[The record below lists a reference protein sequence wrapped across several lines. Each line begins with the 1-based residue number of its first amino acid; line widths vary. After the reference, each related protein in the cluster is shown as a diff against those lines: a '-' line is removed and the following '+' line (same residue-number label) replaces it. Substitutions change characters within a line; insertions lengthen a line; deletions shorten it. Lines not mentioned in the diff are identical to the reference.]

1 MTVLLA
7 LLAAAALQIDAV
19 SRWLIYD
26 RSLILQGEVW
36 RAWTG
41 HVVHFGRSHFIW
53 NLAVFV
59 PAGVWSERLWP
70 VLTRWFY
77 VSCPLVISVALLGL
91 DPTLDRYA
99 GLSGLAT
106 GLLVLLA
113 LLQLGRRNE
122 EPAWFW
128 ISVLVLVG
136 AKIGTELFTGAP
148 VFVSG
153 FGDIRTVPA
162 AHIFGALCGI
172 SFAAGAA
179 AARRSSK
186 RRV

>member
-1 MTVLLA
+1 MTVLMA
-7 LLAAAALQIDAV
+7 LLAAAALQIDSV

-26 RSLILQGEVW
+26 RNLIFSGEIW
-36 RAWTG
+36 RTWTG
-41 HVVHFGRSHFIW
+41 HVVHFGPSHFIW

-59 PAGVWSERLWP
+59 PSGVWLERLWP
-70 VLTRWFY
+70 GRTRWFY
-77 VSCPLVISVALLGL
+77 AVCPLVVSVALLVL
-91 DPTLDRYA
+91 DPSLVRYA

-106 GLLVLLA
+106 GMLVLLA
-113 LLQLGRRNE
+113 ILQLGRRNE

-136 AKIGTELFTGAP
+136 AKIGIELFTGAP

-153 FGDIRTVPA
+153 FGDIRTVPL
-162 AHIFGALCGI
+162 AHIFGAVCGAM
-172 SFAAGAA
+172 FAIGPT
-179 AARRSSK
+179 AARRSSE